1 MLTRRYPISIT
12 EAQAKINQVALP
24 TKTETI
30 PVTDANHRVLA
41 ETVTAPFAYPHFRRS
56 GVDGFAIRHED
67 ASIAWNVRTRHD
79 PYGFIFAKGLMKS

>member
-56 GVDGFAIRHED
+56 GVDGFAIRH
-67 ASIAWNVRTRHD
+67 
-79 PYGFIFAKGLMKS
+79 